1 MHLPRL
7 RRSYLET
14 IEDKVTFLS
23 IEELHEG
30 IKSEKIHEFEG
41 RFFEP
46 ICSQYLEQARMFLGA
61 EYPLGQDPEQM
72 TEEAKASYKDQFIQR
87 AYQSGQMISDQVKK
101 AKSKL
106 SNLFG

>member
-1 MHLPRL
+1 MEGSDAPTAITPF
-7 RRSYLET
+7 YLET

-46 ICSQYLEQARMFLGA
+46 ICSQYLEQARMFLWCRISIRA
-61 EYPLGQDPEQM
+61 DPEQM
-72 TEEAKASYKDQFIQR
+72 TEEAQSFIQR
-87 AYQSGQMISDQVKK
+87 SVYSTCLSIRSNDFGS
-101 AKSKL
+101 SKE
-106 SNLFG
+106 SQI

>member
-1 MHLPRL
+1 MEGSDAPTPITPF
-7 RRSYLET
+7 YLET

-61 EYPLGQDPEQM
+61 N
-72 TEEAKASYKDQFIQR
+72 IH
-87 AYQSGQMISDQVKK
+87 
-101 AKSKL
+101 
-106 SNLFG
+106 